1 MEKSFYCLVLCLGL
15 ILKEQYT
22 KETQVIEKIL
32 ETISLPKSVKKIFI
46 IPVDGC
52 SGCVQKMKLSII
64 KKQQS
69 TNEIFILTSPSK
81 KSMKIYS
88 ANIPKKNI
96 VFDTKKL
103 ALNEEIVTIY
113 PIVFSLFDGK
123 IIKSDIIDANN
134 IDNF

>member
-15 ILKEQYT
+15 MLKEQYT

-32 ETISLPKSVKKIFI
+32 EKTSLPKSVKKIFI

-52 SGCVQKMKLSII
+52 SGCVQKMKLMIT
-64 KKQQS
+64 KKQKL
-69 TNEIFILTSPSK
+69 TVEIFILTSRSK

-88 ANIPKKNI
+88 TNIPKNNI
-96 VFDTKKL
+96 ILDTKSL
-103 ALNEEIVTIY
+103 ALKERIVSIY
-113 PIVFSLFDGK
+113 PIVFSLLDKK
-123 IIKSDIIDANN
+123 IIKSEIIDANN